1 MQLTN
6 TPVYPEQLSDNRF
19 FSGIIPRKKRE
30 NDATNWHS
38 YWLYMYKF

>member
-6 TPVYPEQLSDNRF
+6 TAVYAEQLSDTRF
-19 FSGIIPRKKRE
+19 LARYYPHKKQE
-30 NDATNWHS
+30 NYATNWHS